1 MLVRLICLAFLGL
14 FATSVAYAQEDDTQL
29 KGRLEAMKMGADSE
43 IQAPDDI
50 DNNDTDTDKD
60 NATQTL
66 SATTSESASAS
77 APASAPAS
85 ASESPVLESLLDS
98 AASPATKP
106 DPE

>member
-1 MLVRLICLAFLGL
+1 M
-14 FATSVAYAQEDDTQL
+14 
-29 KGRLEAMKMGADSE
+29 LEAIKMGPDSE

-60 NATQTL
+60 NATQTT
-66 SATTSESASAS
+66 SASASSSESASAPES
-77 APASAPAS
+77 PVL
-85 ASESPVLESLLDS
+85 ESPVLESLLDS